1 VLYGP
6 ERPEP
11 HRVGARRSSLTTI
24 TREGER
30 ALWAELK
37 RLRHELDVEFAARLR
52 EARAFGE
59 ASGNDDYLQI
69 KEETEVLA
77 ARIARLEDVLSS
89 ATVVAG
95 ERDSAT
101 VAIGVAVKVEDM
113 SSGAVA
119 EYVLIGDFEPPSPSA
134 ASASSPIGRALIG
147 RAVGDDVEVELPDGR
162 KRLLRIVSTRRMS
175 GA

>member
-11 HRVGARRSSLTTI
+11 HRLGVPSRTTI

-30 ALWAELK
+30 ALWAQLK
-37 RLRHELDVEFAARLR
+37 RLRHELDVKFAARLR

-69 KEETEVLA
+69 NEEMEVLA
-77 ARIARLEDVLSS
+77 ARIARLEAVLSS

-113 SSGAVA
+113 SSGAVD
-119 EYVLIGDFEPPSPSA
+119 EYLLIGDFEPRSPSA
-134 ASASSPIGRALIG
+134 ASAGSPIGRALIG
-147 RAVGDDVEVELPDGR
+147 RAVGDDVEVELPGGR
-162 KRLLRIVSTRRMS
+162 KRRLRIISSRRAS
-175 GA
+175 GV